1 MANNIDF
8 SIIREHALRNI
19 REDLLTEYAGKY
31 DALEINDAFDAVL
44 RAHKNSAVVED
55 FVPVLVEAEM
65 RERLREGDLFPAP
78 TPTAA

>member
-8 SIIREHALRNI
+8 SIIRERALRNI

-65 RERLREGDLFPAP
+65 RDRLREGDLFPAP
-78 TPTAA
+78 AAA